1 MSVLPKPLFSFM
13 RRDLMSLSLF
23 STWHISYILLV
34 INFTSLRK
42 EHETLRFLPLRL
54 FQHTPPQA
62 SRSFFCDPDQE
73 HTPSQA
79 APEPD
84 PTARSEWKTALI
96 PEKSG
101 VLPDILHSDPP
112 MPILLSLGFHD
123 PGIQSL
129 KELFPLPDRNH
140 FPFLQSPCHTSLYSS
155 NSQICQN

>member
-62 SRSFFCDPDQE
+62 SRSLFCDPDQE

-96 PEKSG
+96 TEKSG
-101 VLPDILHSDPP
+101 LLPEFLRSDPP
-112 MPILLSLGFHD
+112 MPILLSFVCHD
-123 PGIQSL
+123 TGIQAS
-129 KELFPLPDRNH
+129 KEPLHIQECNH
-140 FPFLQSPCHTSLYSS
+140 FPFLLSLCHTS
-155 NSQICQN
+155 Q

>member
-1 MSVLPKPLFSFM
+1 MSVLPKSFFFLL
-13 RRDLMSLSLF
+13 RRYLISLSLF
-23 STWHISYILLV
+23 SSWHLSYILLV

-101 VLPDILHSDPP
+101 VLPDILLSDPP
-112 MPILLSLGFHD
+112 LLILL
-123 PGIQSL
+123 
-129 KELFPLPDRNH
+129 
-140 FPFLQSPCHTSLYSS
+140 
-155 NSQICQN
+155 